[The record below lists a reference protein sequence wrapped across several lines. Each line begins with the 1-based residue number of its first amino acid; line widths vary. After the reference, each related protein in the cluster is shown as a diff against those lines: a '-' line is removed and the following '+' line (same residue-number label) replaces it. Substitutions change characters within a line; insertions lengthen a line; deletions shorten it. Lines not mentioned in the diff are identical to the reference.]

1 MTAPLPVLLYHAIDD
16 DPPGWIAPFAI
27 RRREFAAQLDA
38 ITDSGRVAVSSAQV
52 VEARRGGAPL
62 PENAVVITF
71 DDGFL
76 NFATRALP
84 ELDRRG
90 LPATLFVT
98 TGALGRVNKS
108 LLPDAP
114 MLTFAQVSQLA
125 DAGVEIGAHA
135 HLHAQLD
142 TLRTVEIVEELS
154 LAKWIL
160 EDVLSRAVNLFAYPH
175 GYSNAEVR
183 RLTRETGYQG
193 AFAVGNAFSPDTDD
207 PFRVARLMVRADT
220 PRIAV
225 ENWLRGTGAPISPAH
240 EQVRTVCWRM
250 WRRERARFRGRPAL
264 AQRPAAQPVSDQAA
278 AVDQLT

>member
-1 MTAPLPVLLYHAIDD
+1 MAAPLPVLLYHSIDD
-16 DPPGWIAPFAI
+16 DPPSWIAPFTVG
-27 RRREFAAQLDA
+27 RREFAAQLDA
-38 ITDSGRVAVSSAQV
+38 IADSGRVPISSAEV

-62 PENAVVITF
+62 PDNAVLITF
-71 DDGFL
+71 DDGFRD
-76 NFATRALP
+76 FATNALP

-90 LPATLFVT
+90 LRATLFVT

-114 MLTFAQVSQLA
+114 MLTFAQVAQLA

-135 HLHAQLD
+135 HIHAQLD

-160 EDVLSRAVNLFAYPH
+160 EDVLGRAVYLFAYPY
-175 GYSNAEVR
+175 GYSNTEVR
-183 RLTRETGYQG
+183 RLIRETGYQG

-220 PRIAV
+220 TRAAF
-225 ENWLRGTGAPISPAH
+225 ESWLRGAGAPSAPAH
-240 EQVRTVCWRM
+240 ELIRTMCWRM
-250 WRRERARFRGRPAL
+250 WRREKARLWG
-264 AQRPAAQPVSDQAA
+264 QPTVA
-278 AVDQLT
+278 

>member
-1 MTAPLPVLLYHAIDD
+1 MTVPLPVLLYHSIDD
-16 DPPGWIAPFAI
+16 DPPSWIAPFTVG
-27 RRREFAAQLDA
+27 RRRFAAQLDA
-38 ITDSGRVAVSSAQV
+38 IAASGRVAVSSAEV
-52 VEARRGGAPL
+52 VEARRGGAQL
-62 PENAVVITF
+62 PENAVLITF
-71 DDGFL
+71 DDGYR
-76 NFATRALP
+76 NFVTSALP
-84 ELDRRG
+84 ELDRRD

-114 MLTFAQVSQLA
+114 MLTFAQVAQLA

-154 LAKWIL
+154 LSKWIL
-160 EDVLSRAVNLFAYPH
+160 EDVLGRAVNLFAYPH

-207 PFRVARLMVRADT
+207 PFRVARLMLRSDTARADLE
-220 PRIAV
+220 A
-225 ENWLRGTGAPISPAH
+225 WLRGAGAPSAPAH
-240 EQVRTVCWRM
+240 EHVKTVCWRM
-250 WRRERARFRGRPAL
+250 WRRERARLWG
-264 AQRPAAQPVSDQAA
+264 QPTIA
-278 AVDQLT
+278 

>member
-1 MTAPLPVLLYHAIDD
+1 MTQALPILLYHSIDD
-16 DPPGWIAPFAI
+16 DPPDWIAPFAVG
-27 RRREFAAQLDA
+27 RRRFAAQLDA
-38 ITDSGRVAVSSAQV
+38 VAGSGRVAISAAQV

-62 PENAVVITF
+62 PENAVLITF
-71 DDGFL
+71 DDGYRNFL
-76 NFATRALP
+76 TDALP

-90 LPATLFVT
+90 LRASLFVT

-114 MLTFAQVSQLA
+114 MLTFAQLARLA

-207 PFRVARLMVRADT
+207 PFRVARLTVRADT
-220 PRIAV
+220 PVAGV
-225 ENWLRGTGAPISPAH
+225 EAWLRGTGAPSAPAH
-240 EQVRTVCWRM
+240 EQVKTVCWRM
-250 WRRERARFRGRPAL
+250 WRRERARLCG
-264 AQRPAAQPVSDQAA
+264 QPTA
-278 AVDQLT
+278 T